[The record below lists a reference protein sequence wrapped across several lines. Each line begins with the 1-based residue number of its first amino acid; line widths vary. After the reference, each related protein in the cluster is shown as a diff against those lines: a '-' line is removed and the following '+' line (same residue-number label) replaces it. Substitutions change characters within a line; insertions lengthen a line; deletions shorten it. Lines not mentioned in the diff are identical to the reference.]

1 MTPISMPL
9 PPRAR
14 KSAPIVKEGHEHL
27 QQTSDI
33 IHQHRLSL
41 ASQIRKFD
49 ARWAS
54 LFNLAPVLNK
64 LTKGRQMPNEFRDN
78 ARDLRDDVQVAL
90 QEAHSRK
97 LPRIPEESLVPGPP
111 PPRPIIGGR
120 SRSLMFS
127 QRHNVVSGTPSEKPS
142 IVVRVRSKLR
152 RKRAVKQK
160 GSRKGL
166 ARFNPFRSKAKT
178 EVPTTEQ
185 TPEAPPLNHKPSR
198 RTMRS
203 GGSSRSGRRSARH
216 KKSASRLSEKAPTPP
231 TPLAPMSPEFKPF
244 LPPPP
249 NFSPLKV
256 DMTSIGQYSPQIMR
270 SPVYHP
276 TPWLGA
282 GSVNPSITPSSP
294 QPYYLNALDPQE
306 VKGPSQERRRRRG
319 GDKGQEKT
327 RDKERKRSS
336 SRHRDRSR
344 DRDSKEDRPRR
355 RRRRRHDTSRDHE
368 REKESRR
375 RDRSPRRDYHDD
387 DGHPYSKRDKHSE
400 TDSPDSRRP
409 HRHRHRRRDDYYDE
423 KPRDRYISPSYTHPA
438 ATYPHSYRSPKRTHY
453 YEAPLPELLHQALD
467 PSPQVVERS
476 RFKENFSMIQST
488 T

>member
-1 MTPISMPL
+1 MPL

-120 SRSLMFS
+120 SRSLMSS

-152 RKRAVKQK
+152 RKKAVKQK

-294 QPYYLNALDPQE
+294 QPYYLNALEPQE
-306 VKGPSQERRRRRG
+306 AKGPSPERTRRRG
-319 GDKGQEKT
+319 GDKGREKT

-368 REKESRR
+368 REKDSRR
-375 RDRSPRRDYHDD
+375 RDRSPRRDHHDD
-387 DGHPYSKRDKHSE
+387 DRHHYSKRDKHSE
-400 TDSPDSRRP
+400 TDSPDFRRP
-409 HRHRHRRRDDYYDE
+409 HRHRHRHRDDYYDE